1 MKKFLLSLF
10 AVLTASTMLGQKVT
24 LDFTD
29 PVGEWGFPLKAN
41 AVTETANFSNGT
53 YTVTVVGGT
62 DTGVYAGGSDKNGY
76 TYLMMGKQGA
86 ALILPAFDFAV
97 GKIVVTGNTGASKGT
112 VMNVY
117 VGETAV
123 STETT
128 GSSEANTY
136 DIAEGYQAAGNVYA
150 LKVTSKHNAQITKIE
165 IYESGVDPTPDPGT
179 SIANTP
185 ETAYTASEALD
196 ILASDADL
204 SPNVYVKGSVASI
217 SELSTEYGN
226 ATFFLT
232 DGSKE
237 LYIFRAKY
245 LEGTTFTAEDQ
256 LKVGDEVIA
265 CGQLKNYVKDDTTTP
280 ELSNCYTYSVNGKT
294 KLDGSGEET
303 KTITVA
309 EAQALTSGTA
319 KVNATVYA
327 VCKNGAVFGDQTGY
341 IYYYNTGISGLA
353 IGDQVTVEGAL
364 SKYGGFNQFTSAA
377 TVTKTGSAAVTYPA
391 AAEMDVDAWV
401 AAPAIQY
408 VKLTG
413 ELSVSGNYYNIL
425 VEGKT
430 AQGSVVGAQDELFK
444 DIASG
449 STITVEGFAMYT
461 TSGGKYANIVA
472 TKVTVDGQ
480 GETPEAK
487 EVSVA
492 QALEVIAALEDNAK
506 TTDEYAVKGFVV
518 GTPDFQRKGDGTL
531 YGNVNLTIADEKGG
545 TTTLT
550 IFRAK
555 YLEGEN
561 FTEETITAINEGD
574 EVVFQGLLQKYV
586 KEETTTPELVS
597 GKLISVVATGISQI
611 VNGKSSDGAIYDLS
625 GRRVEKAVKGIY
637 IVNGKKFVK

>member
-10 AVLTASTMLGQKVT
+10 AVLTATFAFAG
-24 LDFTD
+24 D
-29 PVGEWGFPLKAN
+29 
-41 AVTETANFSNGT
+41 GT
-53 YTVTVVGGT
+53 KENPYTVADLQKMDASALTDAEAWVKAFIVGSANNKLEAFVTTADGAVASNLMIADAQSETDYTKCAPVQLASKSAPRAALNLVDNPTNLGKTLLVKGTISKYFGVVG
-62 DTGVYAGGSDKNGY
+62 VKN
-76 TYLMMGKQGA
+76 
-86 ALILPAFDFAV
+86 
-97 GKIVVTGNTGASKGT
+97 
-112 VMNVY
+112 
-117 VGETAV
+117 
-123 STETT
+123 
-128 GSSEANTY
+128 
-136 DIAEGYQAAGNVYA
+136 IAE
-150 LKVTSKHNAQITKIE
+150 
-165 IYESGVDPTPDPGT
+165 YELSGEGVEPGPGPEPGT
-179 SIANTP
+179 GIANTP
-185 ETAYTASEALD
+185 ETAYTTSEALD

-204 SPNVYVKGSVASI
+204 TPNVYVKGTVASI

-245 LEGTTFTAEDQ
+245 LEGTTFTDEDQ

-327 VCKNGAVFGDQTGY
+327 LCKNGAVFGDQTGY

-377 TVTKTGSAAVTYPA
+377 TITKTGSAAVTYPA

-461 TSGGKYANIVA
+461 SGSGKYANIVA

-480 GETPEAK
+480 GEQVDITNTPETAYSIAK
-487 EVSVA
+487 VIELVDA
-492 QALEVIAALEDNAK
+492 GKGLEQKV
-506 TTDEYAVKGFVV
+506 YVKGIISEIVSLDVTRWQRAQYDIVDTEGSDVKVRVYNGYFLEGHDFVANDQIKV
-518 GTPDFQRKGDGTL
+518 GDVVVVYGQLTL
-531 YGNVNLTIADEKGG
+531 YTPK
-545 TTTLT
+545 
-550 IFRAK
+550 
-555 YLEGEN
+555 
-561 FTEETITAINEGD
+561 EGD
-574 EVVFQGLLQKYV
+574 PIYEVAANNFIYSLNG
-586 KEETTTPELVS
+586 ETVDGVS
-597 GKLISVVATGISQI
+597 GIQADLQ
-611 VNGKSSDGAIYDLS
+611 NGAIYDLS

-637 IVNGKKFVK
+637 IVNGKKVVF